1 MLKWVCCILAGIYLF
16 LYPSILLVPE
26 EYRQGFW
33 SADFNVPRRGLIVER
48 EIFETKSVFNE
59 KIVYRIRLLVDG
71 SQEYFW
77 AANTDIVNKLR
88 TGELINFETR
98 GRVIVLAS
106 ADITHPPIVSL
117 LNY

>member
-1 MLKWVCCILAGIYLF
+1 MLKWCCCALAGIYLF

-33 SADFNVPRRGLIVER
+33 SADYNVLRRGVIIDR
-48 EIFETKSVFNE
+48 EIFETKSIFSE
-59 KIVYRIRLLVDG
+59 KVVYRVGLMTNGR
-71 SQEYFW
+71 QEYFW
-77 AANTDIVNKLR
+77 AANFDIVKKLR

-98 GRVIVLAS
+98 GRVIVLANS
-106 ADITHPPIVSL
+106 EIPNPVIVSL

>member
-1 MLKWVCCILAGIYLF
+1 MLKWLCYTLAGIYLF

-33 SADFNVPRRGLIVER
+33 SADYNVPRRGLIVQR

-59 KIVYRIRLLVDG
+59 KIVYRIGLLANG
-71 SQEYFW
+71 SKEYFW
-77 AANTDIVNKLR
+77 AANADIVKKLR

-106 ADITHPPIVSL
+106 SDITHPPIVSL